1 MPLKTAYVA
10 GMRRGPVRL
19 IVTAATVVGFLFGSV
34 AWADRGPM
42 PARLPIALGEA
53 DHTVIVAKGDHLW
66 KISGHHLHRV
76 LGRQATNGE
85 ISPYWRSV
93 IETNRTNLRSGD
105 PDLIYPGEVV
115 TLPAVG
121 ASGPP

>member
-1 MPLKTAYVA
+1 MPLPTTYVA
-10 GMRRGPVRL
+10 GMKCVLVRL
-19 IVTAATVVGFLFGSV
+19 IVTVATVMGFLFGNV
-34 AWADRGPM
+34 AWADRGPV
-42 PARLPIALGEA
+42 PARLPVAIAGGDA

-76 LGRQATNGE
+76 LGRQATNVE
-85 ISPYWRSV
+85 ISPYWRRL
-93 IETNRTNLRSGD
+93 IETNRTNLISGD

-121 ASGPP
+121 G

>member
-1 MPLKTAYVA
+1 MKCVL
-10 GMRRGPVRL
+10 VRL
-19 IVTAATVVGFLFGSV
+19 IVTVATVMGFLFGNV
-34 AWADRGPM
+34 AWADRGPV
-42 PARLPIALGEA
+42 PARLPVAIAGGDA

-76 LGRQATNGE
+76 LGRQATNVE
-85 ISPYWRSV
+85 ISPYWRRV
-93 IETNRTNLRSGD
+93 IETNRTNLISGD

-121 ASGPP
+121 G

>member
-1 MPLKTAYVA
+1 MPLPTAYVA
-10 GMRRGPVRL
+10 GVRLVPVRL
-19 IVTAATVVGFLFGSV
+19 MVTLAAVVGFLFGNV
-34 AWADRGPM
+34 AWAGRGPA
-42 PARLPIALGEA
+42 PTRLPVAIAGGDA

-76 LGRQATNGE
+76 LGRQASNVE
-85 ISPYWRSV
+85 ISPYWRRV
-93 IETNRTNLRSGD
+93 IETNRTKLRSGD

-121 ASGPP
+121 G

>member
-1 MPLKTAYVA
+1 MPLPTAYVA
-10 GMRRGPVRL
+10 GMKRVLVRS
-19 IVTAATVVGFLFGSV
+19 IVTVTTMMGFLFGDV
-34 AWADRGPM
+34 AWADRGPV
-42 PARLPIALGEA
+42 PARLPVAIAGGDA

-76 LGRQATNGE
+76 LGRQATNLE
-85 ISPYWRSV
+85 ISPYWRRV

-115 TLPAVG
+115 TLPAV
-121 ASGPP
+121 SG